1 MPFLL
6 DGNPTDSELSEAVN
20 YLLSNLSQSVT
31 ADSATGQ
38 ITGPTGQI
46 TGYLYK
52 YLSVKYADSFDGTLN
67 FSNSPTGRAYYGI
80 RNSNSSTESTNPV
93 DYTWTQVTGGFGTT
107 KFFYYLTTGGRQIQI
122 AVSTSVPNPGW
133 VIDSGSAIDLDVTN
147 ATNSVANFVV
157 IRVANDSSA
166 PTDAECISAIGR
178 TPISGDLCTVNYN
191 SGIFSIVYK
200 YTTGWAVFQKYI
212 TGDLI
217 VANSI
222 VGNNIAANTITA
234 LNINVSQLS
243 AITANLGNITAG
255 DITVGSS
262 PEISG
267 TSMSGSGT
275 HLYSNGRFVLGD
287 STKNFVYNGTV
298 LSINGEL
305 VATNNVVANA
315 ITVSGGATAGGSG
328 ASVTV
333 SLQASD
339 RVFIN
344 GYSAQSGYQDYGPRY
359 VSLRVNSSTIVT
371 VTQSLSY
378 DGAGNYFP
386 STPISAVYTA
396 PTTNSY
402 TFDLIYTSS
411 NGATS
416 IQVIGLKR

>member
-234 LNINVSQLS
+234 SNINVSQLS

-267 TSMSGSGT
+267 TTMSGSGT

-305 VATNNVVANA
+305 IGTNNVVANA
-315 ITVSGGATAGGSG
+315 ITVSGGATSGGSG

-333 SLQASD
+333 SLQAAD

-344 GYSAQSGYQDYGPRY
+344 GFSGESGFTSAGNRT
-359 VSLRVNSSTIVT
+359 VSLRVNSSAIVNT
-371 VTQSLSY
+371 NQRESY
-378 DGAGNYFP
+378 NGVGNYFP
-386 STPISAVYTA
+386 STPISSVYTA
-396 PTTNSY
+396 PTTASY
-402 TFDLIYTSS
+402 TFDIIYSAS
-411 NGATS
+411 NGSTS
-416 IQVIGLKR
+416 IQVIGLKK